1 MSEAGASDGDRAA
14 LSREYPERPIVGIG
28 IVVLKPHSV
37 LLVRRGRAPSAGAW
51 SLPGGAQELGET
63 AEEAARRELEEET
76 GLRVGELVLAAQ
88 VDSIHRDPNG
98 RVRYHYTIIDFAG
111 QWQAGEAVPRSDITE
126 VAWAEFDRFD
136 DFALWPEARRVINL
150 ARNLVRSEH
159 AGSRNQ

>member
-1 MSEAGASDGDRAA
+1 VSEEGASDGDRA

-28 IVVLKPHSV
+28 IVVLKPQSV
-37 LLVRRGRAPSAGAW
+37 LLVRRGRPPSAGAW

-76 GLRVGELVLAAQ
+76 GLRVGEFVLAAQ

-98 RVRYHYTIIDFAG
+98 RVRYHYTIIDFAA
-111 QWQAGEAVPRSDITE
+111 QWQAGEAVPGSDITE

-136 DFALWPEARRVINL
+136 DFALWPEARRVISL
-150 ARNLVRSEH
+150 ARNLVRGER
-159 AGSRNQ
+159 AT